1 MTGSLLTAQIPI
13 ELAAYL
19 CHTLPCS
26 VRSIAGLRLSLCW
39 VQGCRYEVT
48 PRIHHASAQTVRLLF
63 GYTRK
68 FSSGKCLW
76 NWPCHAFN
84 FCLCH
89 DPSDLHTLKRFY
101 YRAVPS
107 MPNQL
112 FGDID
117 KTLLLSLH
125 CDKRLFSRRGLTE
138 LECGGGSATLPNGPC
153 QAREGV

>member
-1 MTGSLLTAQIPI
+1 MLGSRLQVRGYPA
-13 ELAAYL
+13 
-19 CHTLPCS
+19 HTS
-26 VRSIAGLRLSLCW
+26 RVSADRVRFSL
-39 VQGCRYEVT
+39 G
-48 PRIHHASAQTVRLLF
+48 PRLLF

-117 KTLLLSLH
+117 KTLLLSLY
-125 CDKRLFSRRGLTE
+125 CDKHLFSRRGLTE